1 MSVEFSLKVKTQE
14 NILTREGFFFS
25 TFYIDFS
32 LLIGTYMAMYVGPKI
47 QESVCTSNEKFWW
60 MNLLLM
66 VGKIIKWLYKLNFW
80 PSLLKALM
88 FLGECGR
95 CAAVRLL
102 TVALLNIA
110 LLLYSSTFPV
120 PSLNAVENLLLHFF
134 FLQTNKLI
142 LFSDIFQTFSLAQ
155 MGS

>member
-1 MSVEFSLKVKTQE
+1 M
-14 NILTREGFFFS
+14 
-25 TFYIDFS
+25 
-32 LLIGTYMAMYVGPKI
+32 
-47 QESVCTSNEKFWW
+47 
-60 MNLLLM
+60 
-66 VGKIIKWLYKLNFW
+66 
-80 PSLLKALM
+80 
-88 FLGECGR
+88 
-95 CAAVRLL
+95 RLL

-134 FLQTNKLI
+134 LQTNKLI

>member
-1 MSVEFSLKVKTQE
+1 
-14 NILTREGFFFS
+14 
-25 TFYIDFS
+25 
-32 LLIGTYMAMYVGPKI
+32 
-47 QESVCTSNEKFWW
+47 
-60 MNLLLM
+60 
-66 VGKIIKWLYKLNFW
+66 
-80 PSLLKALM
+80 M

-134 FLQTNKLI
+134 FFKQTNSYCSL
-142 LFSDIFQTFSLAQ
+142 TFSRPFP
-155 MGS
+155 

>member
-1 MSVEFSLKVKTQE
+1 
-14 NILTREGFFFS
+14 
-25 TFYIDFS
+25 
-32 LLIGTYMAMYVGPKI
+32 
-47 QESVCTSNEKFWW
+47 
-60 MNLLLM
+60 
-66 VGKIIKWLYKLNFW
+66 
-80 PSLLKALM
+80 M

-142 LFSDIFQTFSLAQ
+142 LFFDIFQTFSLAQ